1 MAVTVYKPEVT
12 GKKEIKTRSGLLLPP
27 SAQRSPLAYVE
38 KGPSEQISRMQ
49 TYLSIQTMQ
58 RGVAQGY
65 VLDRDPNTRM
75 WLLPGK
81 GTGYD
86 DLAMA
91 MIINGEIANVG
102 ASSVISALASSIVL
116 KHIAQATSAEVVLVG
131 KETPTRRAKAGLA
144 RFNDSPTGVTSA
156 LQQAVYQLNV
166 FNRGCPI
173 STIPIVYPV
182 EQWEGYGMTLVP
194 MLAENETES
203 SAMHYY
209 IDMDWSRLR
218 YVVPFM
224 PSVFNLEPT
233 GVAEWPYW
241 YRVLID
247 EKYRWVLLHNSQI
260 VQLIPGYSTS
270 PGIGTSSSW
279 LCTEQYAI
287 YMLVKDAE
295 VESIINAPTSGFIG
309 ISGVSQDADEVMDK
323 IVADREVN
331 KAQGSIISKGFTI
344 FTSKEPIDF
353 KTFSFRDV
361 QGFTKEEKM
370 AMEDRIVSNFR
381 ETLAGAG
388 LARAGVGYAGQSE
401 VNRDMASDSG
411 VGYSLKQFAVAV
423 GSMPTFQN
431 ISVSVNRPNDF
442 ARARLV
448 EDFQKFASAISS
460 LPVNTLQ
467 PEEIRALIESFVGIQ
482 IPQIKDS
489 ITTSPGATDDQSDT
503 GVNGAPSD
511 SESERERTEQAHRM
525 QRLLLEYYKLKDLAS
540 VQSTLEGPKGNVL
553 YRAWQ
558 AALRKQY
565 RSAKVR
571 NILRELEE
579 QSIAASDPA
588 FVVKAAPIVEKETD
602 KLSAFVS
609 IAAMLAALEAIAVD
623 GRIEAEDQARKAN
636 MPVLSTRQR
645 AQVSKDVKQDMSARL
660 DELLVTATMPP
671 DEENDTAPILDQR
684 VKQILDVESFFLIA
698 SMLRRSMLRYL
709 ADADIEQDYL
719 DSVDP
724 AADGRAG
731 LISDTEGGRAYTNSF
746 SRTGREVSAIGK
758 RWNMTTSVRP
768 RDVHLATVGE
778 EVGIDEV
785 FSSGDSWSQ
794 ERVGCKCS
802 ITLLWRSRG
811 G

>member
-27 SAQRSPLAYVE
+27 SAQRSPLAYIE
-38 KGPSEQISRMQ
+38 NGPSEQISRMQ
-49 TYLSIQTMQ
+49 TYLSVETMQ
-58 RGVAQGY
+58 RGFAQGY
-65 VLDRDPNTRM
+65 VLDREPSTRM

-81 GTGYD
+81 GTGWD
-86 DLAMA
+86 DVAMA
-91 MIINGEIANVG
+91 KIINGEIANVG
-102 ASSVISALASSIVL
+102 SSGVISALASSIVL

-131 KETPTRRAKAGLA
+131 RETPTRRAKAGIA
-144 RFNDSPTGVTSA
+144 RFNDSPMGVTAA

-173 STIPIVYPV
+173 ATIPIIYPV
-182 EQWEGYGMTLVP
+182 ERWSEFGMTLVP
-194 MLAENETES
+194 MLAENEKES
-203 SAMHYY
+203 EAMHYY
-209 IDMDWSRLR
+209 IDMDWSKLR
-218 YVVPFM
+218 YIVPFM
-224 PSVFNLEPT
+224 PSVFDIEPT
-233 GVAEWPYW
+233 GLTEWPYW
-241 YRVLID
+241 YRVMID
-247 EKYRWVLLHNSQI
+247 GKYRWVLLHSSQI

-279 LCTEQYAI
+279 LCTEQYSI

-295 VESIINAPTSGFIG
+295 IESIINAPTSGFIG

-323 IVADREVN
+323 VIADREVN
-331 KAQGSIISKGFTI
+331 KAKGSIVSKGFTI
-344 FTSKEPIDF
+344 FTSEKPINF
-353 KTFSFRDV
+353 KSFSFRDV
-361 QGFTKEEKM
+361 QGFTREEKM
-370 AMEDRIVSNFR
+370 NMEDRIVSNFR

-411 VGYSLKQFAVAV
+411 VGYPLKQFAVAV

-467 PEEIRALIESFVGIQ
+467 PEEVRALIESFVGIQ
-482 IPQIKDS
+482 IPLIKDS
-489 ITTSPGATDDQSDT
+489 ITTSPGATDDQSDP
-503 GVNGAPSD
+503 GVNDGGV
-511 SESERERTEQAHRM
+511 SEKEQQQTQARRM

-540 VQSTLEGPKGNVL
+540 IQSTLEGSKGNAL

-565 RSAKVR
+565 KSARVR
-571 NILRELEE
+571 NILRELEN

-602 KLSAFVS
+602 KLSVFVVVAS
-609 IAAMLAALEAIAVD
+609 MIAALEAIAVD
-623 GRIEAEDQARKAN
+623 GRIEAEDQARKEGR
-636 MPVLSTRQR
+636 PVLSARQR
-645 AQVSKDVKQDMSARL
+645 AEINRAVNKDMSARL
-660 DELLVTATMPP
+660 DELLVTATLPP
-671 DEENDTAPILDQR
+671 DEERDVAPIRDQR
-684 VKQILDVESFFLIA
+684 VKQILDVESFLVIA
-698 SMLRRSMLRYL
+698 SLLKRSMLRFTS
-709 ADADIEQDYL
+709 DTEIESDYL
-719 DSVDP
+719 NSTDG

-731 LISDTEGGRAYTNSF
+731 LITDTEGGRAYTNSF
-746 SRTGREVSAIGK
+746 SQTGRQVSAIGK
-758 RWNMTTSVRP
+758 RWNMTTSASP
-768 RDVHLATVGE
+768 RDIHLATVGE
-778 EVGIDEV
+778 VVGIDEA
-785 FSSGDSWSQ
+785 FSSGDNWSQ

-802 ITLLWRSRG
+802 ITLLWRR
-811 G
+811 